1 MRDEAEGAPTL
12 EMGTLPGADAVE
24 VRVVRANIR
33 AELFP
38 QLAREETIG
47 RYRLQRR
54 LGSGAMGVV
63 FAALDPKLR
72 REVAIKLLRTEDAS
86 EADRATRLLREARAM
101 AKLSHPNVVNVF
113 DTGLDGERVYVVME
127 LVPGRSLAAWLQSP
141 RPLDQILEVF
151 VQAGRGLQAAHAA
164 GLVHRDFKPENVLV
178 GDDGRPRVLD
188 FGVARPTEGMSQSEL
203 DGLASPL
210 EALGTTITSSGMLVG
225 TPAYMAPEQVLGGRA
240 DPRTDQFAFCVCL
253 YEALMGVR
261 PFEADNFPELRRR
274 LLETEPEFPPNRMSP
289 ALRELLRRGLARKR
303 ESRHPDMARLLER
316 LTRCFESAPPDLAPP
331 SPTTA
336 RLPRLDAYL
345 AGLPDGLASH
355 PECTMDVGLLRLC
368 LARYPVG
375 DTLPPSLHPVLDA
388 LRGDAQTLPEVKV
401 RAGLAAVC
409 DLQSVEPP
417 DWGSRFKALRRAL
430 LHDRLV
436 GPSLAVPGSA
446 HFGRTLV
453 RSWTS
458 LHHGCSIETLESNE
472 QGVDLAIEHP
482 TGLLDELARVDLA
495 AHFEAA
501 AELAGV
507 ANPVVRVDDTTPTG
521 ARIRVRW
528 AATSVVA

>member
-1 MRDEAEGAPTL
+1 MRDDVEGAETL
-12 EMGTLPGADAVE
+12 GIGTLPGADAVE
-24 VRVVRANIR
+24 VRVVRANVR

-47 RYRLQRR
+47 RYRLSRR

-63 FAALDPKLR
+63 FAAIDPELR
-72 REVAIKLLRTEDAS
+72 REVAVKLLRTEDAN
-86 EADRATRLLREARAM
+86 ETDRATRLLREARAM

-113 DTGLDGERVYVVME
+113 DAGLDDGRVYVVME
-127 LVPGRSLAAWLQSP
+127 LVSGRSLASWLESP
-141 RPLDQILEVF
+141 RPLDQILAVF
-151 VQAGRGLQAAHAA
+151 LQAGRGLQAAHEA

-188 FGVARPTEGMSQSEL
+188 FGVARPTEGMSQSEI

-253 YEALMGVR
+253 YEALLGVR

-274 LLETEPEFPPNRMSP
+274 LLETEPEFPPDRMSP
-289 ALRELLRRGLARKR
+289 ALHELLRRGLARKR
-303 ESRHPDMARLLER
+303 EGRHPDMARLLER
-316 LTRCFESAPPDLAPP
+316 LGKCFDADDLDT
-331 SPTTA
+331 SPTAHRPT

-345 AGLPDGLASH
+345 AGLPAGLASY
-355 PECTMDVGLLRLC
+355 PECTMDVGILRLC
-368 LARYPVG
+368 LAR
-375 DTLPPSLHPVLDA
+375 HPVAVEFPAVLQPVVDA
-388 LRGDAQTLPEVKV
+388 VRGGVQSLPEVEV

-430 LHDRLV
+430 LHDRLL

-453 RSWTS
+453 RSWTA
-458 LHHGCSIETLESNE
+458 LHRGCSIETLESDE
-472 QGVDLAIEHP
+472 HGVALAIEHP
-482 TGLLDELARVDLA
+482 AGLLDELARADLA

-501 AELAGV
+501 AELAGA
-507 ANPVVRVDDTTPTG
+507 ANPVTRVDDATATG
-521 ARIRVRW
+521 ARVRVRW
-528 AATSVVA
+528 ATGSVVA